1 MPWQMDGDGL
11 LVWDCLWGFFTGKQC
26 RITNSRSRAV
36 LLRHSGSRRWSVTK
50 AGGRGQSPTAPS
62 APGVTLRTAS
72 SPPRKIRDSLSPFS
86 LLHGANR
93 PEPSPALLPSL
104 DVLQPL
110 QVFLEVRDEFRRKH
124 FHKASPDSTKQQ
136 LTNLLPVSSQYSIG
150 RNIEGN

>member
-1 MPWQMDGDGL
+1 MQEQSCSQALREQKMI
-11 LVWDCLWGFFTGKQC
+11 CNQSWGQ
-26 RITNSRSRAV
+26 RAEP
-36 LLRHSGSRRWSVTK
+36 HSSF
-50 AGGRGQSPTAPS
+50 
-62 APGVTLRTAS
+62 S
-72 SPPRKIRDSLSPFS
+72 SWCHPQDSQLSSQEKLRDSLSPFS
-86 LLHGANR
+86 LLHGANG

-136 LTNLLPVSSQYSIG
+136 LTNLLPVSSQYSTG